1 MARPVAAVV
10 VHGASVR
17 SIALVVV
24 VLVVRGAGLRDA
36 AGSVAAV
43 AAVASRGS
51 HSLLVVDIVV
61 AVAVVVA
68 VLVRKTRHCHSQ
80 QPWDE

>member
-24 VLVVRGAGLRDA
+24 VLVVRGAALRDA
-36 AGSVAAV
+36 AGSV

-61 AVAVVVA
+61 VVAVVVA

-80 QPWDE
+80 QPCDE